1 MSESFK
7 PKYQPSAEEQRQI
20 DIKEREKSKT
30 QSQGGK
36 SQHRRRRP
44 VTTTKKNRSRKY
56 HKLAKFL
63 KTHDYTR
70 RRRRFR

>member
-1 MSESFK
+1 MSEPFVL
-7 PKYQPSAEEQRQI
+7 KYQPSAEEQRRK
-20 DIKEREKSKT
+20 DIEAREKSKT

-36 SQHRRRRP
+36 SQRRRRRP
-44 VTTTKKNRSRKY
+44 VTATKKNRSRKY